1 MEQAKKKRTVLRI
14 GFSKALNA
22 FQALFDNAQS
32 TNTDLNIAFCTL
44 ESKSTALD
52 NYQETVI
59 EELVVSATEAEL
71 QKEYDE
77 ADEYKHKFMTAKI
90 KFTVRI
96 NSANSVQNSVAQ
108 VPSGSNSSD
117 PSSVKLPSM
126 EIVKFD
132 GDIRYM

>member
-32 TNTDLNIAFCTL
+32 TITDLNIAFCTL

-52 NYQETVI
+52 ICQETVI

-71 QKEYDE
+71 
-77 ADEYKHKFMTAKI
+77 
-90 KFTVRI
+90 
-96 NSANSVQNSVAQ
+96 
-108 VPSGSNSSD
+108 
-117 PSSVKLPSM
+117 
-126 EIVKFD
+126 
-132 GDIRYM
+132 